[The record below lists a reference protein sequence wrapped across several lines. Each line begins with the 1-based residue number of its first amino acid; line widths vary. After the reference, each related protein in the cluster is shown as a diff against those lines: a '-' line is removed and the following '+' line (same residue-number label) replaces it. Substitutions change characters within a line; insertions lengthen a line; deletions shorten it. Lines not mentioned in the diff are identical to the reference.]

1 MQPYQL
7 NSTDWIKQELAGLLG
22 EQVTRDINDIIR
34 LYSLY
39 DGDGQRWQVETKGLD
54 YTPTVK
60 VTNIIAELIGKE
72 ARYMMGVEP
81 ELHIVPKE
89 KDNQAAQAN
98 ADVIGSWLTALLEE
112 QKWSKKLLDAAKD
125 CFIGKRVAL
134 KLTGRR
140 GGRLGIQFRPS
151 LEFVFDTDPEDV
163 DRLTKVIFFYHTN
176 ESTDRLKQRIWRQKY
191 ELRMSLDHVRE
202 QGKPLH
208 PTILPDRIEGG
219 VKPEKVIPF
228 VVTKEQAQKQFED
241 YFKGKKLLP
250 NVFLNSRNR
259 ISEMR
264 RLYVPYWLFSC
275 DTCADMV
282 YDAEKIR
289 TEQKGEWE
297 ITRTK
302 HYLVRRKGG
311 MRFEDIP
318 VDGSVKMDDKLTESL
333 EPYDLSAAIPF
344 QSAVLAGA
352 MADHADADC
361 DACEKRAV
369 ERVEHSVEQTMLD
382 TVRDYDTVSERNRRI
397 TTERGSATPALLPV
411 WLMTTVKEGKTY
423 TFAVNGQT
431 GKLTCDVPADK
442 KKSLLWGGGV
452 FAGILGVAALIL
464 ALMDALGS
472 GSLLICAV
480 VAAII
485 ALAVVGALKGQLK
498 QAAQQSAAGGYI
510 REGSFRLDVNAD
522 HFLYESTTKR
532 KIENNTQKK

>member
-1 MQPYQL
+1 
-7 NSTDWIKQELAGLLG
+7 
-22 EQVTRDINDIIR
+22 
-34 LYSLY
+34 
-39 DGDGQRWQVETKGLD
+39 
-54 YTPTVK
+54 
-60 VTNIIAELIGKE
+60 
-72 ARYMMGVEP
+72 
-81 ELHIVPKE
+81 
-89 KDNQAAQAN
+89 
-98 ADVIGSWLTALLEE
+98 
-112 QKWSKKLLDAAKD
+112 
-125 CFIGKRVAL
+125 
-134 KLTGRR
+134 
-140 GGRLGIQFRPS
+140 
-151 LEFVFDTDPEDV
+151 
-163 DRLTKVIFFYHTN
+163 
-176 ESTDRLKQRIWRQKY
+176 
-191 ELRMSLDHVRE
+191 
-202 QGKPLH
+202 
-208 PTILPDRIEGG
+208 
-219 VKPEKVIPF
+219 
-228 VVTKEQAQKQFED
+228 
-241 YFKGKKLLP
+241 
-250 NVFLNSRNR
+250 
-259 ISEMR
+259 
-264 RLYVPYWLFSC
+264 
-275 DTCADMV
+275 MV
-282 YDAEKIR
+282 YDAEKVR

-311 MRFEDIP
+311 MRFENIP

-382 TVRDYDTVSERNRRI
+382 TVRDYDTVNERNRRI

-480 VAAII
+480 IAAII

>member
-1 MQPYQL
+1 M
-7 NSTDWIKQELAGLLG
+7 STASYNCPCCGAPLAFSGESGRLECIACGNNYELEALEMMTPEESGDEITFASDAKRFDTGEAGMRAYRCKNCG
-22 EQVTRDINDIIR
+22 
-34 LYSLY
+34 
-39 DGDGQRWQVETKGLD
+39 
-54 YTPTVK
+54 
-60 VTNIIAELIGKE
+60 AEL
-72 ARYMMGVEP
+72 M
-81 ELHIVPKE
+81 
-89 KDNQAAQAN
+89 
-98 ADVIGSWLTALLEE
+98 ADETATATECPYCGS
-112 QKWSKKLLDAAKD
+112 
-125 CFIGKRVAL
+125 
-134 KLTGRR
+134 
-140 GGRLGIQFRPS
+140 
-151 LEFVFDTDPEDV
+151 
-163 DRLTKVIFFYHTN
+163 
-176 ESTDRLKQRIWRQKY
+176 
-191 ELRMSLDHVRE
+191 
-202 QGKPLH
+202 

-241 YFKGKKLLP
+241 YFKGKRLLP
-250 NVFLNSRNR
+250 NIFLNGRNR

-275 DTCADMV
+275 DACADMV
-282 YDAEKIR
+282 YDAEKVR

-311 MRFEDIP
+311 MRFENIP

-352 MADHADADC
+352 MADHADADS
-361 DACEKRAV
+361 DQCEKRAV
-369 ERVEHSVEQTMLD
+369 ERVESSVDEVMRD
-382 TVRDYDTVSERNRRI
+382 TVKDYDTVKVRTCCI
-397 TTERGSATPALLPV
+397 YTENGRATPVLLPV

-423 TFAVNGQT
+423 TFAINGQT

-442 KKSLLWGGGV
+442 AKSLLWGGGV
-452 FAGILGVAALIL
+452 FAGVFGIAALIL
-464 ALMDALGS
+464 ALLDQMGS

-480 VAAII
+480 VAAIV

-510 REGSFRLDVNAD
+510 REGSFRLDVKAD

>member
-1 MQPYQL
+1 MSTASYNCPCCGGPLKFSGESGRLECVACGNSFEPEALEML
-7 NSTDWIKQELAGLLG
+7 NASESG
-22 EQVTRDINDIIR
+22 EQISFDRPKEVFQAAEDGMQAR
-34 LYSLY
+34 LCKNC
-39 DGDGQRWQVETKGLD
+39 G
-54 YTPTVK
+54 
-60 VTNIIAELIGKE
+60 AELITKSTTT
-72 ARYMMGVEP
+72 
-81 ELHIVPKE
+81 
-89 KDNQAAQAN
+89 AAECPYC
-98 ADVIGSWLTALLEE
+98 GS
-112 QKWSKKLLDAAKD
+112 
-125 CFIGKRVAL
+125 
-134 KLTGRR
+134 
-140 GGRLGIQFRPS
+140 
-151 LEFVFDTDPEDV
+151 
-163 DRLTKVIFFYHTN
+163 
-176 ESTDRLKQRIWRQKY
+176 
-191 ELRMSLDHVRE
+191 
-202 QGKPLH
+202 

-228 VVTKEQAQKQFED
+228 VVTKEHAQKQFED
-241 YFKGKKLLP
+241 YFKGKRLLP
-250 NVFLNSRNR
+250 NIFLNSRNR

-275 DTCADMV
+275 DARADMV
-282 YDAEKIR
+282 YDAEKVR

-311 MRFEDIP
+311 MRFENIP

-369 ERVEHSVEQTMLD
+369 ERVEHSVEQTMRD
-382 TVRDYDTVSERNRRI
+382 TVRDYDTVSERSRHI

-452 FAGILGVAALIL
+452 FAGVFGVAALIL

-472 GSLLICAV
+472 GSLLIGA
-480 VAAII
+480 VAAIII

-510 REGSFRLDVNAD
+510 REGSFRLDVNTD

>member
-1 MQPYQL
+1 MSTASYNCPCCGGPLKFSGESGRLECAACGNNYEPEALEML
-7 NSTDWIKQELAGLLG
+7 NVSESG
-22 EQVTRDINDIIR
+22 EQISFERPKEGFRAEEGVQAYLCKNC
-34 LYSLY
+34 
-39 DGDGQRWQVETKGLD
+39 G
-54 YTPTVK
+54 
-60 VTNIIAELIGKE
+60 AELITE
-72 ARYMMGVEP
+72 
-81 ELHIVPKE
+81 
-89 KDNQAAQAN
+89 DTTTAAECPYC
-98 ADVIGSWLTALLEE
+98 GS
-112 QKWSKKLLDAAKD
+112 
-125 CFIGKRVAL
+125 
-134 KLTGRR
+134 
-140 GGRLGIQFRPS
+140 
-151 LEFVFDTDPEDV
+151 
-163 DRLTKVIFFYHTN
+163 
-176 ESTDRLKQRIWRQKY
+176 
-191 ELRMSLDHVRE
+191 
-202 QGKPLH
+202 

-228 VVTKEQAQKQFED
+228 VVTKEHAQKQFED
-241 YFKGKKLLP
+241 YFKGKRLLP
-250 NVFLNSRNR
+250 NIFLNSRNR

-275 DTCADMV
+275 DARADMV
-282 YDAEKIR
+282 YDAEKVR

-302 HYLVRRKGG
+302 HYLVRRKGV
-311 MRFEDIP
+311 MRFENIP

-382 TVRDYDTVSERNRRI
+382 TVRDYDTVNERNRRI
-397 TTERGSATPALLPV
+397 VTERGSATPVLLPV

-442 KKSLLWGGGV
+442 KKCLLWGGGV
-452 FAGILGVAALIL
+452 FAGVFGVATLIL
-464 ALMDALGS
+464 SLMEALGS